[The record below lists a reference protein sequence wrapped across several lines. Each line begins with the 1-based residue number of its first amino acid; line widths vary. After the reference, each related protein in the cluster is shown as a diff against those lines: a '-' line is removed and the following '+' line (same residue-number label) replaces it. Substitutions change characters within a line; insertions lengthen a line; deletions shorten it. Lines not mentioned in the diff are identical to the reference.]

1 MKLDFASPPRPI
13 LEVNFHHFC
22 TFPIII
28 TPWKFLVCSRSVY
41 QIAVRATGEFRAAY
55 RFPKVSLA
63 RDSVDCEETRFATG
77 HSFGGVEFAAE
88 FALAERNP
96 CVLSSD
102 SRVHVSADGGTISGL
117 LRLGLVGQ

>member
-22 TFPIII
+22 TFSIVI

-88 FALAERNP
+88 FALNAT
-96 CVLSSD
+96 LAY
-102 SRVHVSADGGTISGL
+102 SRVIRAFMSPQTEGQSRDSCAWGL
-117 LRLGLVGQ
+117 